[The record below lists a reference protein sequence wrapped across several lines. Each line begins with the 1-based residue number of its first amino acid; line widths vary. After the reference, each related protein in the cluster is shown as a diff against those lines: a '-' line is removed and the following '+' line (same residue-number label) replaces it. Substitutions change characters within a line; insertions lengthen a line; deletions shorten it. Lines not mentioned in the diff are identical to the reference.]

1 MTKFLLTIRSG
12 SIKIKARGEDMNQK
26 AKNTDK
32 FLRLTVC
39 ETLNVTCAPKT
50 LRENGRSNYYIMYIF
65 EGCCTVVENGQE
77 IKAYAGS
84 LILYRPGERQEYFFD
99 GNSRAVIYYSLFNG
113 SACEEIINDAGLCKR
128 ITAIGASKKQE
139 LMFSEIVDEFHTK
152 KPYWKQCTS
161 ALLWKFL
168 VDAIRNSEKNIYPT
182 VRHEIYDV
190 IKYMHSNYWEN
201 HNVSLFAAKSHL
213 SEGRF
218 SHVFKEITGMSPKQ
232 YLQKLKVDNALSL
245 LSSTTL
251 SVSEVASMVGI
262 ENANYFT
269 RLLKKHTG
277 ATPKSIQK

>member
-1 MTKFLLTIRSG
+1 MASERH
-12 SIKIKARGEDMNQK
+12 
-26 AKNTDK
+26 TDK
-32 FLRLTVC
+32 FLMLTVC
-39 ETLNVTCAPKT
+39 EKLNVSYAYKT
-50 LRENGRSNYYIMYIF
+50 LKENGRSNYFIMYVAN
-65 EGCCTVVENGQE
+65 GCCTLIENGQE
-77 IKAYAGS
+77 LKAEAGS
-84 LILYRPGERQEYFFD
+84 LILYRPGERQEYFFEE
-99 GNSRAVIYYSLFNG
+99 NSGSVIYYALFIGN
-113 SACEEIINDAGLCKR
+113 ACEEIICEAGLYKR
-128 ITAIGASKKQE
+128 ITAIGASKKME
-139 LMFSEIVDEFHTK
+139 LMFSELIDEFHTK
-152 KPYWKQCTS
+152 KPFWRQYTS
-161 ALLWKFL
+161 ALLWKLL
-168 VDAIRNSEKNIYPT
+168 VDITRSSEKNIFPT

-190 IKYMHSNYWEN
+190 INYMHANYHEN
-201 HNVSLFAAKSHL
+201 HDVSFFAAKSHL